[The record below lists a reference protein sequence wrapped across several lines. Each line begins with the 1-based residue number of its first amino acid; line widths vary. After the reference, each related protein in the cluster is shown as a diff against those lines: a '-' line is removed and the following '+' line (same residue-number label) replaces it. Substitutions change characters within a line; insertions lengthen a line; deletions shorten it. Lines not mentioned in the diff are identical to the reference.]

1 MQAWPICE
9 GGPFAAAA
17 CKIKQG
23 VVRRVPHIIV
33 FANEK
38 GGTGKSTT
46 AVHTAVALAAAGRR
60 VAALDLDTRQRTL
73 GRYLDNRAATVTR
86 LGTELAMPSYET
98 FDPAKEESIE
108 AQIDRLGADAE
119 VLVIDTPGRDDEH
132 ARAAMLRADTL
143 VTPINDSFV
152 DLDLIGEV
160 DAETYKVRRPSFYAE
175 LVWRS
180 RTQRAKTHGASVDW
194 VVLRNRMQH
203 IEARNM
209 RRVGAALE
217 ELSRRVG
224 FRIIPGLGERVI
236 YRELFPKG
244 LTLLDLAQIGEV
256 GLSHIAARQELR
268 EMIAGFGVPEP
279 GRDAADSRAPALAR

>member
-1 MQAWPICE
+1 
-9 GGPFAAAA
+9 
-17 CKIKQG
+17 
-23 VVRRVPHIIV
+23 VPHYIT

-46 AVHTAVALAAAGRR
+46 AVHSAVALAAQGRK

-73 GRYLDNRAATVTR
+73 GRYLDNRAATMRRTGAD
-86 LGTELAMPSYET
+86 LPMPAYAT
-98 FDPAKEESIE
+98 FDPAKDEN
-108 AQIDRLGADAE
+108 IDELIARIGADAE
-119 VLVIDTPGRDDEH
+119 IVVIDTPGRDDPH
-132 ARAAMLRADTL
+132 SRAAMVRADTL

-160 DAETYKVRRPSFYAE
+160 DAETYRVRRPSFYAE
-175 LVWRS
+175 LVWNS
-180 RTQRAKTHGASVDW
+180 RTQRAKTHGTSVDW

-209 RRVGAALE
+209 RRVGDALN

-224 FRIIPGLGERVI
+224 FRQIPGLGERVI

-244 LTLLDLAQIGEV
+244 LTLLDLRQITDA
-256 GLSHIAARQELR
+256 GLGHVTARQELR
-268 EMIAGFGVPEP
+268 EMIAGLGIP
-279 GRDAADSRAPALAR
+279 DASERQAA

>member
-1 MQAWPICE
+1 MT
-9 GGPFAAAA
+9 GAA
-17 CKIKQG
+17 
-23 VVRRVPHIIV
+23 PHFII

-46 AVHTAVALAAAGRR
+46 AVHSAVALTAAGRR
-60 VAALDLDTRQRTL
+60 VAAIDLDTRQRTL
-73 GRYLDNRAATVTR
+73 GRYLDNRAATMKPMGID
-86 LGTELAMPSYET
+86 LPMPVYET
-98 FDPAKEESIE
+98 FDPAKDDNLD
-108 AQIDRLGADAE
+108 AQLDRLARDAE
-119 VLVIDTPGRDDEH
+119 IVVVDTPGRDDPY

-175 LVWRS
+175 LVWNS
-180 RTQRAKTHGASVDW
+180 RTQRAKATGASVDW
-194 VVLRNRMQH
+194 VVLRNRLQH

-209 RRVGAALE
+209 RRVGLALD

-224 FRIIPGLGERVI
+224 FRVIPGLGERVI

-268 EMIAGFGVPEP
+268 EMIAGFAVPEESGSIP
-279 GRDAADSRAPALAR
+279 QQRAAAG

>member
-1 MQAWPICE
+1 LTAR
-9 GGPFAAAA
+9 GT
-17 CKIKQG
+17 KIKSSEVSDSMASG
-23 VVRRVPHIIV
+23 PHLIV

-46 AVHTAVALAAAGRR
+46 AVHTAVALAAQGRT

-73 GRYLDNRAATVTR
+73 GRYLDNRAETMKR
-86 LGTELAMPSYET
+86 LDVALPMPVYDT
-98 FDPAKEESIE
+98 FDPAKGEPID
-108 AQIDRLGADAE
+108 AAIDRMAQGADM
-119 VLVIDTPGRDDEH
+119 VVVDTPGRDDEH
-132 ARAAMLRADTL
+132 ARGAMIRADTL

-160 DAETYKVRRPSFYAE
+160 DAETYRVRRPSFYAE
-175 LVWRS
+175 LIWNS
-180 RTQRAKTHGASVDW
+180 RTQRAKAHNASVDW
-194 VVLRNRMQH
+194 VVLRNRTQH

-209 RRVGAALE
+209 RRVGEAMA

-244 LTLLDLAQIGEV
+244 LTLLDLQQIGDAGQV
-256 GLSHIAARQELR
+256 GIAHVAARQELR
-268 EMIAGFGVPEP
+268 EMIAGLALPEP
-279 GRDAADSRAPALAR
+279 GAAAERSAAVG

>member
-1 MQAWPICE
+1 
-9 GGPFAAAA
+9 
-17 CKIKQG
+17 
-23 VVRRVPHIIV
+23 VPHFIT

-46 AVHTAVALAAAGRR
+46 AVHAAVALAAQGRK

-73 GRYLDNRAATVTR
+73 GRYLDNRAATMRRQGV
-86 LGTELAMPSYET
+86 ELPMPVYAT
-98 FDPAKEESIE
+98 FD
-108 AQIDRLGADAE
+108 ADAGE
-119 VLVIDTPGRDDEH
+119 RFEAVLERIAEGAEFVVIDTPGRDDPH
-132 ARAAMLRADTL
+132 SRAAMIAADTL

-160 DAETYKVRRPSFYAE
+160 DAETYRVRRPSFYAE
-175 LVWRS
+175 LVWNS

-194 VVLRNRMQH
+194 VVLRNRVQH
-203 IEARNM
+203 IEARNK
-209 RRVGAALE
+209 RRVGEALA

-244 LTLLDLAQIGEV
+244 LTLLDLSEIEDVAM
-256 GLSHIAARQELR
+256 SHIAARQELR
-268 EMIAGFGVPEP
+268 EMIAGFALPEP
-279 GRDAADSRAPALAR
+279 GDDVVRQAMAG

>member
-1 MQAWPICE
+1 VQDQVFGAASNMAAS
-9 GGPFAAAA
+9 GPHFL
-17 CKIKQG
+17 
-23 VVRRVPHIIV
+23 V

-46 AVHTAVALAAAGRR
+46 AVHSAVALAAQGRR
-60 VAALDLDTRQRTL
+60 VAAVDLDTRQRTL
-73 GRYLDNRAATVTR
+73 GRYLDNRAGTIKR
-86 LGTELAMPSYET
+86 LGTDLPMPVHET
-98 FDPAKEESIE
+98 FDPDKSESLDSVL
-108 AQIDRLGADAE
+108 DRLAADAD
-119 VLVIDTPGRDDEH
+119 VVVVDTPGRDDPH
-132 ARAAMLRADTL
+132 ARAALIRADTL

-175 LVWRS
+175 LVWNS

-203 IEARNM
+203 VEARNM
-209 RRVGAALE
+209 RRVGEALAD
-217 ELSRRVG
+217 LSRRVG

-244 LTLLDLAQIGEV
+244 LTLLDLEQIGQV
-256 GLSHIAARQELR
+256 GIAHIAARQELR
-268 EMIAGFGVPEP
+268 EMIAGLGLPEP
-279 GRDAADSRAPALAR
+279 DAEAPALRAANG